1 MKTDK
6 HPIIAITG
14 GIGSGKSY
22 VCRLLGQHGVEVY
35 DCDSA
40 AKRLMRT
47 SADLQARLTRLIG
60 ADTFIGG
67 ELNKAAIAAFM
78 MKSDDNVKA
87 VNAIVHP
94 AVAEDFLSSG
104 YTWMESAILY
114 DSGFDRYSD
123 IVIAVTAPEE
133 TRVQRIIARDNITRE
148 KALEWIARQLP
159 QEEVAGRAD
168 YVIVNDGVQDIGKQ
182 ADRILTQ
189 IRK

>member
-114 DSGFDRYSD
+114 DSGFDRYAD

-148 KALEWIARQLP
+148 KALEWIARQMP

>member
-60 ADTFIGG
+60 ADTFISG

-114 DSGFDRYSD
+114 DSGFDRYAD

>member
-114 DSGFDRYSD
+114 DSGFDRYAD

>member
-104 YTWMESAILY
+104 NTWMESAILY
-114 DSGFDRYSD
+114 DSGFDRYAD

>member
-114 DSGFDRYSD
+114 DSGFDRYAD
-123 IVIAVTAPEE
+123 IVIAVTAPKE